1 MFNKQKFMGRSKSRA
16 GGARNW
22 GSKGEMW
29 NHSFDARAIAV
40 FQADTLI
47 TQQFY
52 NTFMRTT
59 HLAPEKTLMLAI
71 LQDAVAVFQN
81 YAGIQERKRR
91 ELFLETEEWI
101 LATDRTYL
109 FSFDNICELLG
120 LNPVYL
126 RQGLMRWKAA
136 AVGSGRARQLAS

>member
-1 MFNKQKFMGRSKSRA
+1 MFNKQKPVARSKSRA
-16 GGARNW
+16 GAVQNW
-22 GSKGEMW
+22 GSKGAMW
-29 NHSFDARAIAV
+29 NLSFDDRAIAV
-40 FQADTLI
+40 FQVDSLTA
-47 TQQFY
+47 QQFY
-52 NTFMRTT
+52 NAFKRTA
-59 HLAPEKTLMLAI
+59 HLVPEKTLMLAI

-91 ELFLETEEWI
+91 ELFLEAEAWI

-120 LNPVYL
+120 LNPIYL

-136 AVGSGRARQLAS
+136 AVGSRQGRQLAS